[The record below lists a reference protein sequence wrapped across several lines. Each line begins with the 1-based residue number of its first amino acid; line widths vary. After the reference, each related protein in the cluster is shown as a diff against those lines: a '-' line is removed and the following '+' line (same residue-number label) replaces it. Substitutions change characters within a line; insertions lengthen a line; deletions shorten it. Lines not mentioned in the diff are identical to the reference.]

1 MQHKNIYILMQLTY
15 QFQGQKVRVTRP
27 IIAGHKSKTNKMWY
41 QMGMGIPCRLNLAAT
56 LFVLQKLNA
65 IWFVDVLH
73 SCILTQNCIVFSRMH

>member
-41 QMGMGIPCRLNLAAT
+41 QMGIRVGLTWQPHF
-56 LFVLQKLNA
+56 LFCKN
-65 IWFVDVLH
+65 
-73 SCILTQNCIVFSRMH
+73 